1 LSDDIDN
8 KSSDDESDI
17 PTQIQRTKSGK
28 RKGNNNIMNF
38 DSTKQKFS
46 QEISC
51 N

>member
-28 RKGNNNIMNF
+28 RKGNIMNF

-46 QEISC
+46 QEISS